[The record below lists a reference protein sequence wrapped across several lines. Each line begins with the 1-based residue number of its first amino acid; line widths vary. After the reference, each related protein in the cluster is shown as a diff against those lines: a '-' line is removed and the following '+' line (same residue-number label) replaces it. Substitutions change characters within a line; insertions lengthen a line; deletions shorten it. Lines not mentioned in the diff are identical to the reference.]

1 MMSFVPALIYNVLH
15 PLKIGSAER
24 CDVAAEIDDLGEARQ
39 LRQLLTREE
48 LEIKIVKQPVAW
60 TRFAFG
66 YQNSATIATVAHG
79 ALDYLVFVQ

>member
-1 MMSFVPALIYNVLH
+1 MMSFVPALIYNVLY

-48 LEIKIVKQPVAW
+48 LEIKIVKQPFSRQTPA
-60 TRFAFG
+60 RACCDKNCPC
-66 YQNSATIATVAHG
+66 QH
-79 ALDYLVFVQ
+79 